1 MWLWTRNHACPSLS
15 SHQSSLRARGFGWN
29 RENSCSHFGKSSSCS
44 CKNKTVLPPTSRCC
58 LDLQRR
64 ELQAGGMGEADQ
76 DCDKG
81 TTAACS
87 IPDESHVL
95 KDCERGRARYFV
107 QKAAMFYCSKNTHYT
122 RSLMNKTKY
131 SSQRKSRTKQR
142 TGTDK
147 HSAVVQVIHCRKD
160 TAGTAN
166 TLYWGGSFPP
176 QGFTHPQRGRWMHLH
191 HSFVQSLHLHHFGI
205 STA

>member
-1 MWLWTRNHACPSLS
+1 MLS
-15 SHQSSLRARGFGWN
+15 SHQSSSRAQTFGWD
-29 RENSCSHFGKSSSCS
+29 RVNSCSCFGKSSSCS
-44 CKNKTVLPPTSRCC
+44 CKNKTVLPPTASCC

-64 ELQAGGMGEADQ
+64 ELQVGGMGEADQ

-87 IPDESHVL
+87 FPDKSHVL

-107 QKAAMFYCSKNTHYT
+107 EKAATFYCSKNTHYT

-147 HSAVVQVIHCRKD
+147 HSAVVQVIHWRKD
-160 TAGTAN
+160 TAGTDN

-176 QGFTHPQRGRWMHLH
+176 QGFTHPQKGRWMHLH
-191 HSFVQSLHLHHFGI
+191 HSCV
-205 STA
+205 